1 MVEAEKNFVVLG
13 LGSNLGNREF
23 FLQSAIEKLNLYN
36 LRISKIY
43 NTKALLPD
51 HIECPADWNKD
62 FLNCAVCGN
71 TNLNLNDFFKLIRT
85 IEIQLKREKSLRWAP
100 RVIDLDIL
108 FWNNSIFSSEDLII
122 PHKEIVNRDFVLK
135 PLSDIIPNYIHPV
148 LSKTV
153 LELLLLLETRKA

>member
-1 MVEAEKNFVVLG
+1 MVEAEKNFVVVG

-51 HIECPADWNKD
+51 HIECPTDWNKD